1 MDRLDPETGIFSLL
15 GSSETHFFL
24 LCQFQASPLFG
35 PSCHFTV
42 ILLLCFVKHAIS
54 YPCLFVC
61 PAKKKYCM
69 LRRRC
74 YNTSGSS
81 GRSSHCSYSL
91 EHIQTQATGQE
102 PFRGKVAYAHYSD
115 ITEHTGNGK
124 MYTEI
129 RESYSYV

>member
-91 EHIQTQATGQE
+91 WTISRPKPPGKNHFVAKLPTPITATSQSTPE
-102 PFRGKVAYAHYSD
+102 TGKC
-115 ITEHTGNGK
+115 TPK
-124 MYTEI
+124 
-129 RESYSYV
+129 